1 MLAGTVVVVVV
12 DYMVV
17 REVVDIEKP
26 HRHRQ
31 EYEKRKKQTI
41 QLACGSLLY
50 RDVVAS
56 VVSTALV
63 VVWVGSC
70 VRVEHRAAPSVD
82 DRSARNHRPMMRV
95 MARSLVPMPTVQYVH
110 SSSRDLLRRPHLGL
124 VGAGVW
130 VATSWKRGVF
140 GCCQSKNWPGYHPV
154 VGVMLTS
161 LTLML
166 RAMSY
171 LAFES
176 VVASSLSSIG
186 SDRDSRTG
194 DSLSQAR
201 IEESNHSSRM
211 RGSD

>member
-1 MLAGTVVVVVV
+1 MPAGTVVVVVV
-12 DYMVV
+12 VADYMVV

-31 EYEKRKKQTI
+31 EYEKRMI
-41 QLACGSLLY
+41 QLAGGSLLY

-56 VVSTALV
+56 VVSTALI
-63 VVWVGSC
+63 VVWVGSF
-70 VRVEHRAAPSVD
+70 VRVEHRAVPSVD

-110 SSSRDLLRRPHLGL
+110 SSSRDLRRPHLGL

-166 RAMSY
+166 RAMSH
-171 LAFES
+171 LAFGS

-194 DSLSQAR
+194 DSSSQAR
-201 IEESNHSSRM
+201 IEESNHSSRT